1 MTPKQLTTKI
11 ITIWSA
17 PRQIETE
24 AQGRL
29 FMEEIKATL
38 GELHPVP
45 DEIDAAYEIVRRE
58 WKYPT
63 WPGPQVWHEALN
75 RVQEKRAEVRRAKYL
90 EDQEREHTATRAPA
104 KGIAQEMSEEERQRF
119 RKAMRDCEAMAGR
132 SRMFAELLKMGKT
145 LEGDER

>member
-1 MTPKQLTTKI
+1 MDQEQLSTKI
-11 ITIWSA
+11 ITMWIA

-29 FMEEIKATL
+29 FLDEVMAAL
-38 GELHPVP
+38 GELQPVP

-63 WPGPQVWHEALN
+63 WPSPQVWHEALN
-75 RVQEKRAEVRRAKYL
+75 RVQEQRAEVRRAKYL
-90 EDQEREHTATRAPA
+90 EEQEREHTATRAPA
-104 KGIAQEMSEEERQRF
+104 KGITHEMSEEERQRF
-119 RKAMRDCEAMAGR
+119 RKAMQDCEQMAGR

-145 LEGDER
+145 LEGDEK